1 MRGDLKWPP
10 PEYKSQAEAENE
22 ERRRI
27 AMGPVCRPRRVQKV
41 IKTKVHP
48 KLQPGGTPFCLYKLL
63 EIETPMFEQFKAR

>member
-27 AMGPVCRPRRVQKV
+27 AMGPVCRPRRVQKDYTGFFA
-41 IKTKVHP
+41 KNALNHYYPGYKVP
-48 KLQPGGTPFCLYKLL
+48 PGTQHMY
-63 EIETPMFEQFKAR
+63 TQY